1 MKEIFKYLS
10 AEENNIEYLQLIF
23 TMSLTYYY
31 VNKNGKQIYLSSI
44 FKNFNII
51 QDCKFRKKFL
61 KDLIE
66 FDLKKEK
73 EQNTEINVQKN
84 NIVFSKILSGL
95 QNMKSLM
102 VKKEIIKNTINE
114 ITKYFNLDLNLT
126 EQINI
131 LIDNYKENLINNID
145 IE

>member
-1 MKEIFKYLS
+1 
-10 AEENNIEYLQLIF
+10 
-23 TMSLTYYY
+23 
-31 VNKNGKQIYLSSI
+31 
-44 FKNFNII
+44 
-51 QDCKFRKKFL
+51 
-61 KDLIE
+61 
-66 FDLKKEK
+66 
-73 EQNTEINVQKN
+73 
-84 NIVFSKILSGL
+84 
-95 QNMKSLM
+95 MKSLM